1 MIKNLVD
8 DIKTFRAVD
17 LIVGVITGVVAW
29 AYMLVGSPLIN
40 SVAQSMGP
48 IGLFFASF
56 LLAILYILL
65 TLGYPIRKS
74 GLVFVVAMLVQASMR
89 LITGDPFGF
98 IALQAYIIGGPLIWF
113 STLFWSEYRTSFT
126 RWLLIGGLCHF
137 LVDGIFYIYL
147 GIAPLGGSM
156 LYGYLW
162 AYGGA
167 SLLTGAL
174 IAIGQIQLYKLLS
187 GSRAIKQIWMP
198 TRAARGGA
206 TSLGAEPSAAH

>member
-1 MIKNLVD
+1 MFIRNLQADV
-8 DIKTFRAVD
+8 KSFRALD
-17 LIVGVITGVVAW
+17 LIVAVITGVVAW
-29 AYMLVGSPLIN
+29 AYMLAGSPLIN

-74 GLVFVVAMLVQASMR
+74 GLVILVAMLVQAVMR

-98 IALQAYIIGGPLIWF
+98 IALQAYLVGGPLIWF
-113 STLFWSEYRTSFT
+113 ATALFRDYSNSFAK
-126 RWLLIGGLCHF
+126 WLLIGAMCHF
-137 LVDGIFYIYL
+137 FVDGIFYLYL
-147 GIAPLGGSM
+147 GVSPLFHSE
-156 LYGYLW
+156 LLGYLW

-174 IAIGQIQLYKLLS
+174 IALGQRQLYKGLEKNK
-187 GSRAIKQIWMP
+187 AIRQIWV
-198 TRAARGGA
+198 TRRDNRLRQA
-206 TSLGAEPSAAH
+206 S

>member
-1 MIKNLVD
+1 MFMRNLSA
-8 DIKTFRAVD
+8 DIKSFRAVD
-17 LIVGVITGVVAW
+17 LVVAVITGVVAW

-48 IGLFFASF
+48 IGLFFAAF

-74 GLVFVVAMLVQASMR
+74 GLVILIAMLIQASMR

-98 IALQAYIIGGPLIWF
+98 IALQAYLVGGPLIWF
-113 STLFWSEYRTSFT
+113 ATAFFREYSNSFAK
-126 RWLLIGGLCHF
+126 WMLIGAMCHF

-147 GIAPLGGSM
+147 GVSPLFHSE
-156 LYGYLW
+156 LLGYLW

-167 SLLTGAL
+167 SIFTGFL
-174 IAIGQIQLYKLLS
+174 IALGQTQLYKGLAKS
-187 GSRAIKQIWMP
+187 KAIRQIWVASRE
-198 TRAARGGA
+198 TRLKHA
-206 TSLGAEPSAAH
+206 S